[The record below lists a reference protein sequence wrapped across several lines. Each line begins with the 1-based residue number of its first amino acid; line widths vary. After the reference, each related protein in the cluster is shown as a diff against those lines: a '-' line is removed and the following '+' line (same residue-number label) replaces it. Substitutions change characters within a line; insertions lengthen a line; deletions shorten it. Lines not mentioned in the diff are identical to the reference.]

1 MVAAGVRYPLP
12 SRDENVMPGA
22 GGERQAFLLIFQPDK
37 FTFIASAHHPYSH
50 LFTLFWVNKI
60 ANIFDANHYI

>member
-1 MVAAGVRYPLP
+1 MH
-12 SRDENVMPGA
+12 GA
-22 GGERQAFLLIFQPDK
+22 GGERRAFLLIFQPDK